1 MSSTKSSPQDERR
14 YSFALPSL
22 GEYLND
28 IIDPLVTAIEPV
40 DRLASSVGNATADR
54 RELWDARLERPP
66 TLEDLGAYV
75 VFLDR
80 LDDSIDELRRHAETF
95 RAALARLDT
104 LRINGCTTMRDA

>member
-1 MSSTKSSPQDERR
+1 MTSSPQDERR

-22 GEYLND
+22 DKYQND
-28 IIDPLVTAIEPV
+28 IVDPLVTAIEPL
-40 DRLASSVGNATADR
+40 DRLAFSVGNSTADR

-80 LDDSIDELRRHAETF
+80 LDDSIDELRGHAETF
-95 RAALARLDT
+95 RAAFAGLDT
-104 LRINGCTTMRDA
+104 LRVNGCTMRDA